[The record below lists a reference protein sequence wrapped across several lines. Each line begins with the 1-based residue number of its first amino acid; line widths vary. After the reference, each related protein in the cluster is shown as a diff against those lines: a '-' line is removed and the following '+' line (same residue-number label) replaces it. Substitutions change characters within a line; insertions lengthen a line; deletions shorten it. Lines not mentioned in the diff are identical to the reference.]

1 MQGRKCA
8 RKGETKRT
16 KRTKQSGDEDASMA
30 IASGS
35 PASCCTSDSESNAS
49 LESADADARP
59 KGKARASRGATT
71 EPQSIYARVLLIYY
85 MIILFC
91 LFMKVS
97 LLFITGSDNT
107 VAVLWLCRKG
117 GKGSMRG

>member
-1 MQGRKCA
+1 
-8 RKGETKRT
+8 
-16 KRTKQSGDEDASMA
+16 MA

-91 LFMKVS
+91 LFMKVAPLS
-97 LLFITGSDNT
+97 NWI
-107 VAVLWLCRKG
+107 
-117 GKGSMRG
+117 